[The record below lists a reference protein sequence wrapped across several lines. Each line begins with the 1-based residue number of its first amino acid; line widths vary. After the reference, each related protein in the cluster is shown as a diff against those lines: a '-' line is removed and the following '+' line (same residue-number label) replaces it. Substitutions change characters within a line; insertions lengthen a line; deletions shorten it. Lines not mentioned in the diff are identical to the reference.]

1 MKVIKLKEKFIMM
14 AVVVGRHFKKLT
26 SIPIL
31 LSVDR
36 FTPKHVSFWE
46 SWSLADSLLKSDN
59 NAWDVLVN
67 EVP

>member
-1 MKVIKLKEKFIMM
+1 MKLSKKFRMM
-14 AVVVGRHFKKLT
+14 ATVVGRHFKTLT

-31 LSVDR
+31 LSLDR

-59 NAWDVLVN
+59 NAWDVLVG

>member
-1 MKVIKLKEKFIMM
+1 MKLREKLRMM
-14 AVVVGRHFKKLT
+14 AAVGGRHFKKLT

-31 LSVDR
+31 LSSDKLMPR
-36 FTPKHVSFWE
+36 HVSFWE